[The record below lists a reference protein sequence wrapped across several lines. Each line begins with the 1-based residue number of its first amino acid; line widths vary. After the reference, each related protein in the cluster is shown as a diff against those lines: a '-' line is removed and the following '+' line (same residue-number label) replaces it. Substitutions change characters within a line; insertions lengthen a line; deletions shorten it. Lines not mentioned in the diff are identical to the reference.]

1 MHNLQST
8 YLNREMVFIVSSY
21 LLEPNSKNPNSPKQK
36 IVDEGQEWHCIN
48 KTGKKFVIA
57 LVIDTITH
65 NFGLYL
71 PFQIELWRVERKTRQ
86 FSYFA

>member
-36 IVDEGQEWHCIN
+36 IVDEGHEWHCIN
-48 KTGKKFVIA
+48 KTGKKFFIA
-57 LVIDTITH
+57 LVIDTVTH
-65 NFGLYL
+65 NLVYTHHF
-71 PFQIELWRVERKTRQ
+71 K
-86 FSYFA
+86 